1 MPNPASSASA
11 RVSELD
17 SVRGLAAF
25 VVLLHHLW
33 ETVLPDQ
40 NTFPLQGF
48 PGFGHDRLVDVAF
61 WISVTPLR
69 LLFSGHAAVGVF
81 FVLSGFALM
90 KSLEGPRRQRYLPFI
105 VRRIFRI
112 YPPFALVILLAALAC
127 WWIRPEAIP
136 GRDWLNEYWRTPV
149 TLGLVLGHLGMIATA
164 GYFTS
169 LNSSMWTLV
178 HEMRISMVFPLLA
191 AFAVRYPRGTLAAA
205 LAAFVLLSINH
216 VTAAVT
222 ASIHWPH
229 VKMLS
234 LSIFQSLRYC
244 LFFVFG
250 IMLAVRPAYLQ
261 RPPVTSP
268 WLRALIW
275 AVPFVLLSIPYTAGY
290 LELCYAIGAYM
301 LLALCMRSPSARG
314 FLRHPTLLW
323 LGKVS
328 YSLYLTHLVVLIAT
342 VYLLH
347 NLLPIAA
354 ILVLV
359 VVLALAAAE
368 LLNRTVEL
376 PSSALGKR
384 LAARLS

>member
-1 MPNPASSASA
+1 
-11 RVSELD
+11 LD

-48 PGFGHDRLVDVAF
+48 PGFGHDRVLDIAF
-61 WISVTPLR
+61 WVSITPLR

-90 KSLEGPRRQRYLPFI
+90 KSLEGPRRQRYLPFV

-112 YPPFALVILLAALAC
+112 YPPFALVILLAALAS
-127 WWIRPEAIP
+127 WLIRPEPIP
-136 GRDWLNEYWRTPV
+136 GRDWLNDYWRTPV
-149 TLGLVLGHLGMIATA
+149 TFGLVLGHLGMISTA

-191 AFAVRYPRGTLAAA
+191 AFAVRYPRRTLAVA
-205 LAAFVLLSINH
+205 LAVFALLSINH
-216 VTAAVT
+216 VTAAMT
-222 ASIHWPH
+222 APIPWPAL
-229 VKMLS
+229 KLLILS
-234 LSIFQSLRYC
+234 VIQSLRYC
-244 LFFVFG
+244 LFFVLG
-250 IMLAVRPAYLQ
+250 IMLAVRPAFLQ
-261 RPPVTSP
+261 LPPVSRP
-268 WLRALIW
+268 WLRALLW
-275 AVPFVLLSIPYTAGY
+275 TVPFVLLAIPYTAGY
-290 LELCYAIGAYM
+290 VELCYAIGAFM
-301 LLALCMRSPSARG
+301 LLALCMRSPTARG
-314 FLRHPTLLW
+314 LLRHPTLLW
-323 LGKVS
+323 LGRVS

-354 ILVLV
+354 ILPLV
-359 VVLALAAAE
+359 VVLSLVAAE

>member
-1 MPNPASSASA
+1 MPHYAPVASA

-17 SVRGLAAF
+17 SVRGVAAF

-48 PGFGHDRLVDVAF
+48 PGFGHDRLEDIAF

-69 LLFSGHAAVGVF
+69 LLFCGHAAVGVF

-90 KSLEGPRRQRYLPFI
+90 KSLEGPGRQRYLPFI

-112 YPPFALVILLAALAC
+112 YPPYALVILVAALASSL
-127 WWIRPEAIP
+127 IRPDAIP
-136 GRDWLNEYWRTPV
+136 GRAWINEYWRTPV
-149 TLGLVLGHLGMIATA
+149 TLGLVLGHLGMIATG

-191 AFAVRYPRGTLAAA
+191 AFAVRAPRRTLAAA
-205 LAAFVLLSINH
+205 LAVFAVLSINH
-216 VTAAVT
+216 LTAAAT
-222 ASIHWPH
+222 APIPWPGL
-229 VKMLS
+229 KMVVLS
-234 LSIFQSLRYC
+234 CIQSLRYC

-250 IMLAVRPAYLQ
+250 ILLARRPEFLQ
-261 RPPVTSP
+261 LPPVSSR
-268 WLRALIW
+268 WLRAGLW
-275 AVPFVLLSIPYTAGY
+275 AVPLVLLAIPYTALY
-290 LELCYAIGAYM
+290 VELCYAVGA
-301 LLALCMRSPSARG
+301 LLLLDLCIRSPAARG
-314 FLRHPTLLW
+314 LLRHSALLW

-328 YSLYLTHLVVLIAT
+328 YSLYLIHLVVLIAA

-354 ILVLV
+354 ILALV
-359 VVLALAAAE
+359 VVLSLVAAE

-384 LAARLS
+384 LAKRL

>member
-1 MPNPASSASA
+1 MPNNAPGASA

-17 SVRGLAAF
+17 SVRGVAAF

-48 PGFGHDRLVDVAF
+48 PGFGHDRFEDIAF

-69 LLFSGHAAVGVF
+69 LLFCGHAAVGVF

-90 KSLEGPRRQRYLPFI
+90 KSLEGPRRQGYLPFI

-112 YPPFALVILLAALAC
+112 YPPYALVILVAALAS
-127 WWIRPEAIP
+127 WLIRPDAIP
-136 GRDWLNEYWRTPV
+136 GRDWINEYWRTPV
-149 TLGLVLGHLGMIATA
+149 TFGLVLGHLGMIATG

-191 AFAVRYPRGTLAAA
+191 VFAVRAPGRTLAAA
-205 LAAFVLLSINH
+205 LAVFALLSINH
-216 VTAAVT
+216 LTAAAT
-222 ASIHWPH
+222 APIPWPALKA
-229 VKMLS
+229 VV
-234 LSIFQSLRYC
+234 LSILQSLRYC

-250 IMLAVRPAYLQ
+250 ILLARRPAFLQ
-261 RPPVTSP
+261 LPPVNRP
-268 WLRALIW
+268 WLRAALW
-275 AVPFVLLSIPYTAGY
+275 AVPFVLLAIPYTAGY
-290 LELCYAIGAYM
+290 VELCYAIGAWM
-301 LLALCMRSPSARG
+301 LLDLCMRSPAARG
-314 FLRHPTLLW
+314 LLRHPTLLW

-328 YSLYLTHLVVLIAT
+328 YSLYLTHLVVLIAA

-347 NLLPIAA
+347 RLLPIAA
-354 ILVLV
+354 ILALV
-359 VVLALAAAE
+359 VVLALVAAE

-384 LAARLS
+384 LANRLS

>member
-1 MPNPASSASA
+1 MPQGAPTASA

-33 ETVLPDQ
+33 ETILPDQ
-40 NTFPLQGF
+40 NTFPVQGF
-48 PGFGHDRLVDVAF
+48 RGLGHDRLIDIAF

-69 LLFSGHAAVGVF
+69 LLFCGHAAVGLF

-90 KSLEGPRRQRYLPFI
+90 KSLEGPRRPRYLPFV

-112 YPPFALVILLAALAC
+112 YPPFALVILVAALAS
-127 WWIRPEAIP
+127 WLIRPDAIP
-136 GRDWLNEYWRTPV
+136 GRDWINQYWRVPV

-164 GYFTS
+164 GYFNS

-178 HEMRISMVFPLLA
+178 HEMRISLVFPLLA
-191 AFAVRYPRGTLAAA
+191 LFAVRDPRRTLLVALVAFALLSVTHLTAA
-205 LAAFVLLSINH
+205 LTAPIPW
-216 VTAAVT
+216 AAVK
-222 ASIHWPH
+222 SL
-229 VKMLS
+229 VLS
-234 LSIFQSLRYC
+234 LIQSLRYC

-250 IMLAVRPAYLQ
+250 IMLARRPAFLQ
-261 RPPVTSP
+261 LPPVRSP
-268 WLRALIW
+268 WLRALLW
-275 AVPFVLLSIPYTAGY
+275 AVPFVLLAIPYTAGY
-290 LELCYAIGAYM
+290 MELGYAVGAFI
-301 LLALCMRSPSARG
+301 LLDLCMRSSTARG
-314 FLRHPTLLW
+314 VLRHPTLLW

-328 YSLYLTHLVVLIAT
+328 YSLYLTHLVVLLAI

-347 NLLPIAA
+347 DVLPIAA
-354 ILVLV
+354 VLALV
-359 VVLALAAAE
+359 VVFSLLAAE

>member
-1 MPNPASSASA
+1 MPNNAPGASA

-17 SVRGLAAF
+17 SVRGVAAF

-48 PGFGHDRLVDVAF
+48 SGFGHDRFEDIAF

-90 KSLEGPRRQRYLPFI
+90 KSLEGPRRQGYLPFI

-112 YPPFALVILLAALAC
+112 YPPYALVILVAALAS
-127 WWIRPEAIP
+127 WLIRPDAIP
-136 GRDWLNEYWRTPV
+136 GRDWINEYWRTPV
-149 TLGLVLGHLGMIATA
+149 TFGLVLGHLGMIATG

-191 AFAVRYPRGTLAAA
+191 VFAVRAPGRTLAAA
-205 LAAFVLLSINH
+205 LAVFALLSINH
-216 VTAAVT
+216 LTAAAT
-222 ASIHWPH
+222 APIPWPALKA
-229 VKMLS
+229 VV
-234 LSIFQSLRYC
+234 LSILQSLRYC

-250 IMLAVRPAYLQ
+250 ILLARRPAFLQ
-261 RPPVTSP
+261 LPPVNRP
-268 WLRALIW
+268 WLRAALW
-275 AVPFVLLSIPYTAGY
+275 AVPFVLLAIPYTAGY
-290 LELCYAIGAYM
+290 VELCYAIGAWM
-301 LLALCMRSPSARG
+301 LLDLCMRSPAARG
-314 FLRHPTLLW
+314 LLRHPTLLW

-328 YSLYLTHLVVLIAT
+328 YSLYLTHLVVLIAA

-347 NLLPIAA
+347 RLLPIAA
-354 ILVLV
+354 ILALV
-359 VVLALAAAE
+359 VVLALVAAE

-384 LAARLS
+384 LANRLS

>member
-1 MPNPASSASA
+1 M
-11 RVSELD
+11 
-17 SVRGLAAF
+17 RGLAAF

-48 PGFGHDRLVDVAF
+48 PGLGHERLIDIAF

-69 LLFSGHAAVGVF
+69 LLFCGHAAVGVF

-90 KSLEGPRRQRYLPFI
+90 KSLEGPRRVGYLPFI

-112 YPPFALVILLAALAC
+112 YPPFALVILVAALAS
-127 WWIRPEAIP
+127 WLISPEAIP

-149 TLGLVLGHLGMIATA
+149 TPGLVLGHLGMIATG

-169 LNSSMWTLV
+169 LDSSMWTLV
-178 HEMRISMVFPLLA
+178 HEMRISLVFPLLA
-191 AFAVRYPRGTLAAA
+191 ACAVRDPRRTLAVS
-205 LAAFVLLSINH
+205 LAAFVVLSISH
-216 VTAAVT
+216 LTAAAT
-222 ASIHWPH
+222 AAIPWPDL
-229 VKMLS
+229 KMLV
-234 LSIFQSLRYC
+234 LSVLQSLRYC

-250 IMLAVRPAYLQ
+250 ILLARRPTFLQ
-261 RPPVTSP
+261 LPASSSPGFRAVLWVVT
-268 WLRALIW
+268 
-275 AVPFVLLSIPYTAGY
+275 FVLLAVPYTGGY
-290 LELCYAIGAYM
+290 VELCYALGAFM
-301 LLALCMRSPSARG
+301 LLDLCMRAPTVRT
-314 FLRHPTLLW
+314 FLRHSTTLW

-328 YSLYLTHLVVLIAT
+328 YSLYLVHLVVLIAT

-347 NLLPIAA
+347 KLLPLAA
-354 ILVLV
+354 ILPLV
-359 VVLALAAAE
+359 VVLSLLAAE

-384 LAARLS
+384 LAAQLS

>member
-1 MPNPASSASA
+1 MSA

-48 PGFGHDRLVDVAF
+48 PGFGHERLVDIAF

-90 KSLEGPRRQRYLPFI
+90 KSLEGPRAQRYLPFV
-105 VRRIFRI
+105 VRRVFRI
-112 YPPFALVILLAALAC
+112 YPPFALVILIAALAS
-127 WWIRPEAIP
+127 WLMRPEAIP

-149 TLGLVLGHLGMIATA
+149 TPSLVLGHLGMIATG

-169 LNSSMWTLV
+169 LDSSMWTLV
-178 HEMRISMVFPLLA
+178 HEMRISLVFPLLA
-191 AFAVRYPRGTLAAA
+191 ACAIRDPRRTLAVA
-205 LAAFVLLSINH
+205 LVAFVLLSINH
-216 VTAAVT
+216 LTAAAT
-222 ASIHWPH
+222 APIPWPAL
-229 VKMLS
+229 KTLL
-234 LSIFQSLRYC
+234 LSILQSLRYC

-250 IMLAVRPAYLQ
+250 ILLARRPKFLQ
-261 RPPVTSP
+261 FPPVSSP
-268 WLRALIW
+268 WLRAALWI
-275 AVPFVLLSIPYTAGY
+275 VTFVLLAIPYTAGY
-290 LELCYAIGAYM
+290 VELFYAIGAFM
-301 LLALCMRSPSARG
+301 LLDLCMRSPAART
-314 FLRHPTLLW
+314 FLRHSTSLW

-328 YSLYLTHLVVLIAT
+328 YSLYLVHLVVLIAT
-342 VYLLH
+342 VYFLH
-347 NLLPIAA
+347 NLLPMAA
-354 ILVLV
+354 ILAMV
-359 VVLALAAAE
+359 VVLALVGAE

-384 LAARLS
+384 LAARVS

>member
-1 MPNPASSASA
+1 MSNFAPSTSA

-48 PGFGHDRLVDVAF
+48 PGLGHERLIDIAF

-69 LLFSGHAAVGVF
+69 LLFCGHAAVGVF

-90 KSLEGPRRQRYLPFI
+90 KSLEGPRRVGYLPFI

-112 YPPFALVILLAALAC
+112 YPPFALVILVAALAS
-127 WWIRPEAIP
+127 WLIRPEAIP

-149 TLGLVLGHLGMIATA
+149 TPGLVLGHLGMIATG

-169 LNSSMWTLV
+169 LDSSMWTLV
-178 HEMRISMVFPLLA
+178 HEMRISLVFPLLA
-191 AFAVRYPRGTLAAA
+191 ACAVRDPRRTLAVS
-205 LAAFVLLSINH
+205 LAAFVVLSISH
-216 VTAAVT
+216 LTAAAT
-222 ASIHWPH
+222 APIPWPDL
-229 VKMLS
+229 KMLV
-234 LSIFQSLRYC
+234 LSVLQSLRYC

-250 IMLAVRPAYLQ
+250 ILLARRPTFLQLPASSSPGFRAVLWVVTLVLLAV
-261 RPPVTSP
+261 
-268 WLRALIW
+268 
-275 AVPFVLLSIPYTAGY
+275 PYTAGY
-290 LELCYAIGAYM
+290 VELCYALGAFM
-301 LLALCMRSPSARG
+301 LLDLCMRSPAVRT
-314 FLRHPTLLW
+314 FLRHSTTLW

-328 YSLYLTHLVVLIAT
+328 YSLYLVHLVVLIAT

-347 NLLPIAA
+347 KLLPLAA
-354 ILVLV
+354 ILPLV
-359 VVLALAAAE
+359 VVLSLLAAQ

-384 LAARLS
+384 LAAQLS